1 MRTKKAAGNSCLGKK
16 LVKSRCDN
24 NILFNPAYI
33 GMYRT
38 HILRNIVLLI
48 WVLSSPDE
56 GKEFLPRFRI
66 LSEDTQHGT
75 CNSFTVDLL
84 NPSHHHTH
92 VPEISQ

>member
-1 MRTKKAAGNSCLGKK
+1 
-16 LVKSRCDN
+16 
-24 NILFNPAYI
+24 
-33 GMYRT
+33 MYRT

-48 WVLSSPDE
+48 CVLSSPDE